1 MKIRVLFVAFLT
13 FTCCSESGRPDEEP
27 KVFVK
32 LLPGQTGIDFTNTLI
47 LKEDFDVFRYRN
59 YYNGGGVGIA
69 DFNNDG
75 LADVYLTSN
84 MAANRLY
91 LNLGDFKFSDI
102 TQKAGVGGSK
112 VWSTGVAIADVNA
125 DGWLD
130 IYVCNSG
137 DPKGRNRE
145 NELFINNGNLTF
157 TERAAEYGLADVGFS
172 THAVFFDYDKD
183 GDLDC
188 YVLNNSFRPISTLGY
203 RNLREVRD
211 EMGGDRLYRN
221 DNGKFTDATAQ
232 AGIYSSVIGFGLG
245 VTAGDVNGDNWP
257 DLYISNDFYER
268 DYLYINNQDGTFTE
282 ELERR
287 MRHISMFSMGADLAD
302 LNNDGY
308 PEIFSTDMLP
318 EEEHRLKTMTDFES
332 YDVYQVRLKN
342 GYYHQFMRNMLHAN
356 TGNGHFTELGEMAG
370 LAATDWSWSALMADF
385 NNDGYKEIFVGNGIY
400 KDVTNLDF
408 IDFFSSNE
416 QIKAATEGKKIDFK
430 EFVDRMPSTKLSNYL
445 FERVEP
451 WKYINKSAEYGL
463 DEPSFS
469 NGAAYGDLD
478 NDGDLDLIVSN
489 VNQPTWVYKN
499 LTREKAKGN
508 FISIQLNGTGS
519 NRFGIGA
526 SVKLFANGEV
536 LYFEQIPM
544 RGFQSSMDYKLV
556 AGLGNNTVADSLR
569 VTWPD
574 DKTQLLINVPANQT
588 LTLRYADAQPPN
600 VLSSARQAIKPYL
613 RPVTCNVYH
622 VENDFNDFD
631 RDRLL
636 YFMNST
642 QGPALAVA
650 DLNQDGLDDFY
661 LGGSVGFA
669 GKVFLQRANFSFEE
683 IFSVASDDAMADD
696 TDAVFFDAD
705 GDGDLDLYVVT
716 GGSEVTGNHPAL
728 LDRFYENTG
737 MRNGKPVFSKASHKI
752 PSLYASGSC
761 VRPADVDGDGDLD
774 LFVGSR
780 LKPGYYG
787 LSCDQYILINDGQG
801 NFADATAT
809 FAPGLLAAGMITDAR
824 WFDYDG
830 NGFLDLVVVGDWL
843 PVTVFLNDGKR
854 LTEDKSIAGLSQ
866 TNGWWNVVRVQD
878 INQDGLDDLL
888 VGNLG
893 KNSTFKPTLTSPI
906 SLYVNDFDNNGSIEP
921 IFTYQRNGTEYP
933 KALKKDLIKQMSSL
947 KKRFL
952 YYEDYAGK
960 PVTDVFSKNL
970 LDKAEKKIAY
980 LSASGIFINQGPAG
994 FTFTEFPPEAQVAP
1008 VYAIELADLNGDGVA
1023 EILLGGNLY
1032 RVKPEVGRLDGNAG
1046 MVLRYDP
1053 QNGFAPLSGTLTGF
1067 TLTGETRQITLI
1079 KSGKKPV
1086 LACARNNDSML
1097 FFRID

>member
-1 MKIRVLFVAFLT
+1 LFVALLA
-13 FTCCSESGRPDEEP
+13 FTCCEESGRPSDEQ

-32 LLPGQTGIDFTNTLI
+32 LLPGETGIDFTNTLI

-84 MAANRLY
+84 METNRLY
-91 LNLGDFKFSDI
+91 LNLGNFKFSDI
-102 TQKAGVGGSK
+102 TQKAGVGGNK

-145 NELFINNGNLTF
+145 NELYINNGDLTF
-157 TERAAEYGLADVGFS
+157 SERAAEYGLADVGFS
-172 THAVFFDYDKD
+172 THAVFIDYDKD

-211 EMGGDRLYRN
+211 EMGGDRFYRN
-221 DNGKFTDATAQ
+221 DNGKFTDITVQ

-268 DYLYINNQDGTFTE
+268 DYLYINNHDGTFTE
-282 ELERR
+282 DLENR
-287 MRHISMFSMGADLAD
+287 MGHISMFSMGADLAD
-302 LNNDGY
+302 LNNDGH

-318 EEEHRLKTMTDFES
+318 EEEYRLKTMTDFES

-356 TGNGHFTELGEMAG
+356 MGNGQFTELGEMTG

-416 QIKAATEGKKIDFK
+416 QIKAASEGKKIDFK

-445 FERVEP
+445 FERVGT
-451 WKYINKSAEYGL
+451 WKYLNKAHEYGL

-478 NDGDLDLIVSN
+478 NDGDLDLIVNN

-499 LTREKAKGN
+499 LTREKTKGN
-508 FISIQLNGTGS
+508 FISIQLKGS
-519 NRFGIGA
+519 GGNNFGIGA
-526 SVKLFANGEV
+526 SVKLFVKGEV
-536 LYFEQIPM
+536 LYYEQIPM

-556 AGLGNNTVADSLR
+556 AGLGENTKADSLR

-574 DKTQLLINVPANQT
+574 DKTQLLLNVVANQN
-588 LTLRYADAQPPN
+588 LALHYSDAQPLVSRLP
-600 VLSSARQAIKPYL
+600 AEPAAKPYL
-613 RPVTCNVYH
+613 SPVVGNISH
-622 VENDFNDFD
+622 NENDFNDFD

-650 DLNQDGLDDFY
+650 DLNNDGFDDMY
-661 LGGSVGFA
+661 LGGSVGFP
-669 GKVFLQRANFSFEE
+669 GKIFLQRANFTFEE
-683 IFSVASDDAMADD
+683 VFSITPDDALADD
-696 TDAVFFDAD
+696 TDAGFFDAD

-737 MRNGKPVFSKASHKI
+737 IRSGKPVFRAVNHKI
-752 PSLYASGSC
+752 PPLYASGSC

-774 LFVGSR
+774 LFVGTR

-787 LSCDQYILINDGQG
+787 LSCDQYILINDGKG
-801 NFADATAT
+801 NFTDATTT
-809 FAPGLLAAGMITDAR
+809 FAPVLLKAGMITDAR
-824 WFDYDG
+824 WFDYDT
-830 NGFLDLVVVGDWL
+830 NGFPDLVMVGDWL
-843 PVTVFLNDGKR
+843 PVKVFLNDGKK
-854 LTEDKSIAGLSQ
+854 LTEAKTVKGLSG

-878 INQDGLDDLL
+878 INQDGRDDLL

-893 KNSTFKPTLTSPI
+893 KNSTFKPSTESPI

-921 IFTYQRNGTEYP
+921 IFTYQRNGKEYP
-933 KALKKDLIKQMSSL
+933 KAFKKDLIKQMSSL

-952 YYEDYAGK
+952 YYKDYAGK

-970 LDKAEKKIAY
+970 LDKAEKKVAY
-980 LSASGIFINQGPAG
+980 LSASGVFINQASGG
-994 FTFTEFPPEAQVAP
+994 FTFTEFPPQAQLAP
-1008 VYAIELADLNGDGVA
+1008 VYAIELADITGDGA
-1023 EILLGGNLY
+1023 TELLLGGNLY

-1046 MVLRYDP
+1046 VVLNYTGSAFTV
-1053 QNGFAPLSGTLTGF
+1053 QGSALTGF
-1067 TLTGETRQITLI
+1067 SLKGETRHINVI
-1079 KSGKKPV
+1079 KSGKKKM
-1086 LACARNNDSML
+1086 LICARNNDSML
-1097 FFRID
+1097 FFRIN